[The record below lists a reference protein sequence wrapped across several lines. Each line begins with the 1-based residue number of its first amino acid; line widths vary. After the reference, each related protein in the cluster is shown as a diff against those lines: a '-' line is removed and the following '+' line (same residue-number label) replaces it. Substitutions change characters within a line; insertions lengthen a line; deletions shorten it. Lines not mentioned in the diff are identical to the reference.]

1 MPTNIRIRRGNKAN
15 LPNSAPSGM
24 PLWCEDTKELYIG
37 TGNGIQIIHTY
48 DADTVDGYHAS
59 SFLQS
64 SKQFKIVSGSNTG
77 TTTYVYPPDGYTMSN
92 LVAFIPSIRV
102 IHYNG
107 DVDNN
112 DSMYCT
118 WSKED
123 SRITVK
129 CYNSEQRANP
139 QCNYL
144 AVWRK

>member
-1 MPTNIRIRRGNKAN
+1 MPTNIRIRRGKKAN
-15 LPNSAPSGM
+15 LPSSAPSGM

-37 TGNGIQIIHTY
+37 TGSGVQIIHTY

-59 SFLQS
+59 SFLQ
-64 SKQFKIVSGSNTG
+64 KTNQFKIVSGANTG

-92 LVAFIPSIRV
+92 LVAFIPSVRTL
-102 IHYNG
+102 HYSGDVNG
-107 DVDNN
+107 D
-112 DSMYCT
+112 DSTYCN
-118 WSKED
+118 WGKEA
-123 SRITVK
+123 SRITVT